1 MTRSRLHLRP
11 RLGAPRPGRG
21 SRHGSHRIGRGGS
34 AAGVVKLIAVVSLL
48 VTTNLLGVLLPAVS
62 PAAAA
67 PGSPTGSPCAAL
79 WGYCDTRATDYG
91 YVYTFVGGQL
101 HRTPATGRGARTAAG
116 CADCPVRLN
125 FCNIGDETTEF
136 EQLLWAAFPEAAA
149 DTNALCDPQ
158 AAAAAPTLVQVQAAL
173 TNYLRE
179 QALPRPT
186 LVVAPS
192 GRSFANLPTVVYTP
206 VPPSFVFNVD
216 QPVLAT
222 ITAVPHYRWDF
233 GDGTAGPD
241 SPGRPFDP
249 AISPREHPDAY
260 VSHPYRQP
268 GTYTITLT
276 VTWQGTFAVP
286 GVGQAFPLEPVVLAA
301 NAAVVVDE
309 AGGVLTGNG

>member
-1 MTRSRLHLRP
+1 ML
-11 RLGAPRPGRG
+11 
-21 SRHGSHRIGRGGS
+21 
-34 AAGVVKLIAVVSLL
+34 AVVLLVVTASLL
-48 VTTNLLGVLLPAVS
+48 GMLPPVVS

-67 PGSPTGSPCAAL
+67 PDGRTGGSCAAL
-79 WGYCDTRATDYG
+79 WGYCDTRATDSG
-91 YVYTFVGGQL
+91 YTYIFVGGRLQ
-101 HRTPATGRGARTAAG
+101 RTPATGAG
-116 CADCPVRLN
+116 RRAGGGCGDCVVPLN
-125 FCNIGDETTEF
+125 YCNIGAETTGF
-136 EQLLWAAFPEAAA
+136 EELLWVTAPEAAA

-158 AAAAAPTLVQVQAAL
+158 PGAAPTLAQVQAAL

-179 QALPRPT
+179 QALPKPT

-206 VPPSFVFNVD
+206 VPPAFVFNVD

-233 GDGTAGPD
+233 GDGATGPD

-260 VSHPYRQP
+260 VSHAYRQP

-276 VTWQGTFAVP
+276 VIWQGTFAVP
-286 GVGQAFPLEPVVLAA
+286 GVGQAFPLDPVVLAA
-301 NAAVVVDE
+301 NAPVVVNE
-309 AGGVLTGNG
+309 AGSVLTGND